1 MAKTQEVEAKK
12 RKKFEIKNGGSHQ
25 QMVHGK
31 WLGKNFKAPLYQ
43 PFFGFLKPPV
53 AQTL

>member
-25 QMVHGK
+25 QMVDEK
-31 WLGKNFKAPLYQ
+31 WLEEISGHLLSAVF
-43 PFFGFLKPPV
+43 
-53 AQTL
+53 